1 MDGAHVSITMP
12 AYTHPQVLLAVTI
25 FAMLQARAHGLILST
40 AVIHCGMAE
49 DVEQQ
54 TAAALE
60 TALHDF
66 LSPWMRLP
74 IMI

>member
-12 AYTHPQVLLAVTI
+12 AYTHPQVLLGVTI
-25 FAMLQARAHGLILST
+25 FAMQQVRAHAWAHIYILST

-49 DVEQQ
+49 GVEQQ

-66 LSPWMRLP
+66 
-74 IMI
+74 